1 MKFSLGNHY
10 VRLGRF
16 LKQIYCHGS
25 TLLSPGSKN
34 SSLLPALPSDV
45 RKGFA
50 FPASSSLIL
59 RAASL
64 SLTAGENEIWYGKPE
79 AFRTSGGIA
88 ARDRTLCDGNHSD
101 YRGRIRWFVGSLI
114 PLVLLAI
121 SAQAQPKVTVDHNS
135 NKTATAAYKFPRVP
149 SPARN
154 DAGAQALLTLVDAE
168 ADGNSADLSALN
180 DGLLPT
186 SEDQPRRNFFLNTG
200 SGGGRLRM
208 DLGSVMEISQVNSYS
223 WHTGSRGPQVYR
235 LWASDGAMSTFNAE
249 PKGDVD
255 PASCGWISI
264 VIVDTRTDDEDG
276 GQYGVSITDAR
287 GVLGKFRYLLFDLY
301 PTEIADTG
309 GNTFYSEIDVVA
321 KK

>member
-135 NKTATAAYKFPRVP
+135 NKTATAAYKF
-149 SPARN
+149 
-154 DAGAQALLTLVDAE
+154 
-168 ADGNSADLSALN
+168 
-180 DGLLPT
+180 
-186 SEDQPRRNFFLNTG
+186 
-200 SGGGRLRM
+200 
-208 DLGSVMEISQVNSYS
+208 
-223 WHTGSRGPQVYR
+223 
-235 LWASDGAMSTFNAE
+235 
-249 PKGDVD
+249 
-255 PASCGWISI
+255 
-264 VIVDTRTDDEDG
+264 
-276 GQYGVSITDAR
+276 
-287 GVLGKFRYLLFDLY
+287 
-301 PTEIADTG
+301 
-309 GNTFYSEIDVVA
+309 
-321 KK
+321 